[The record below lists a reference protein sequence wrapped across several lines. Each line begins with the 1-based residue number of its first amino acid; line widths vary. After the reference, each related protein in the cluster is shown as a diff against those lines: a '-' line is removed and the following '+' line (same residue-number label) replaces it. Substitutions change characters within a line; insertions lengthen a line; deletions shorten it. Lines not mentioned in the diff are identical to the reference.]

1 MWYTQL
7 SKVGRRLY
15 TWVFKSLAVF
25 FFMVSMGL
33 WCRGLSLY
41 INWRL
46 GDVLGKDVVFRVSL
60 DIISA
65 IFLSVLWFI
74 TGAVF
79 LFGVRYIT
87 PSKQARRFF
96 IVLILFVI
104 SMQLFISRG
113 NLFFLKLK
121 YKC

>member
-65 IFLSVLWFI
+65 MFLSVLWFI

-113 NLFFLKLK
+113 NLFTALIG
-121 YKC
+121 